1 MQVEAGPFREPG
13 PDLRVLV
20 RRVVVDHQV
29 EIEVAR
35 DIGFDVLQ
43 EAQELLMSV
52 AGAALRDDLTVGI
65 SRAAN
70 SVVVPCR

>member
-1 MQVEAGPFREPG
+1 MQVEAGSFREPG

-43 EAQELLMSV
+43 EAQELP
-52 AGAALRDDLTVGI
+52 DVGGGRGI
-65 SRAAN
+65 AR
-70 SVVVPCR
+70 